1 MKHSA
6 ALCRGAAEEQA
17 GESVVYVGVDGRGV
31 VGRLGFRDALRPDS
45 ADVVR
50 RLQDMSIRVA
60 LLSGDN
66 AAAVRAIAVQAGI
79 QVRTCSRSCLALASG
94 FHAAALSRRWQSAW
108 CCLLGMLAFGAK
120 PVNGEEAHL
129 RDNCTSI
136 LSAQITGTI
145 GQSDLKALSSLEE
158 PSDACRER

>member
-1 MKHSA
+1 MILIGITEVPHVELSKHVKQQA

-31 VGRLGFRDALRPDS
+31 VGRLGFRDVLRPDS

-66 AAAVRAIAVQAGI
+66 AAAVGAIAAQAGI
-79 QVRTCSRSCLALASG
+79 QVSILAFVSVSWFVHSCTARV
-94 FHAAALSRRWQSAW
+94 FPSRRRAVQLYINQETAPPVGWMDRCAW
-108 CCLLGMLAFGAK
+108 SQAPKNASM
-120 PVNGEEAHL
+120 
-129 RDNCTSI
+129 CTS
-136 LSAQITGTI
+136 
-145 GQSDLKALSSLEE
+145 E
-158 PSDACRER
+158 PPA